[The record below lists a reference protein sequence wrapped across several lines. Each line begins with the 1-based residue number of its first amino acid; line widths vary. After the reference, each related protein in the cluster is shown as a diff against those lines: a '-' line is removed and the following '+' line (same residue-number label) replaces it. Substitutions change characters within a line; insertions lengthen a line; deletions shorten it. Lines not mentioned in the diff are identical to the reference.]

1 MAPVRH
7 GEHEKKQAKEFQKES
22 EIEMKVSATQSE
34 LQAVLTGQRTWHVE
48 TANVFDG
55 LAMLPDSC
63 IHTVVT
69 SPPYWGLRSYLANDH
84 QDKALELGSEK
95 TPEEFIANMVAV
107 FRECK
112 RVLREDGVLWCNIG
126 DSYATGGGA
135 IGRSPGG
142 GEQGERFLR
151 QGHIN
156 TQPNRMKLPG
166 YKAGDL
172 VGIPW
177 MLAFALRAD
186 GWYLRNDCIWH
197 KAAPMPESVNGWRW
211 EQCRVKVG
219 SFWTE
224 ENPHPSKAGNGK
236 VGTGMM
242 GSKGGRETILLAEF
256 KPCPGCP
263 KCIPNGGLVLRKG
276 SWRHTRAHEYVF
288 MLTKSDRYYCDSEA
302 VAERCES
309 GPSDIKKMIEGRE
322 RIGGKHKDLD
332 DSLSMASKHTNIGQ
346 KRSVGNG
353 ETRNPRSVIK
363 LSNEPFKGSH
373 FATFPTK
380 LIDPLLKAS
389 TSEKGCCPACG
400 MPWSRIIEKTRE
412 ATRPATNNKRR
423 GKSGQEV
430 GNADPERHI
439 SRTIT
444 KGWKVS
450 CACNA
455 GEPVPCIALDPF
467 SGAGTT
473 VMVARRLGLRAIGF
487 ELSEAYAEMSRKR
500 IKDDLPLMN

>member
-1 MAPVRH
+1 MSVAL
-7 GEHEKKQAKEFQKES
+7 S
-22 EIEMKVSATQSE
+22 LIE
-34 LQAVLTGQRTWHVE
+34 AVLANQRSWHVE
-48 TANVFDG
+48 TANVYDG
-55 LAMLPDSC
+55 LAMLPDGCVHC
-63 IHTVVT
+63 IVD
-69 SPPYWGLRSYLANDH
+69 SPPYWGLRSYLKDDH
-84 QDKALELGSEK
+84 PNKHLELGSEK
-95 TPEEFIANMVAV
+95 TPGDYIDNMVAV
-107 FRECK
+107 FRECR
-112 RVLREDGVLWCNIG
+112 RVLRDDGVLWLNIG
-126 DSYATGGGA
+126 DSYATGGGS

-142 GEQGERFLR
+142 GERGERFLR
-151 QGHIN
+151 MGMIN

-166 YKAGDL
+166 YKSGDL

-177 MLAFALRAD
+177 MLALALRAD

-197 KAAPMPESVNGWRW
+197 KASPMPESVNGWRW

-219 SFWTE
+219 SVSERSGQTYKSST
-224 ENPHPSKAGNGK
+224 PD
-236 VGTGMM
+236 
-242 GSKGGRETILLAEF
+242 KGGKLNRDCIGGAWVGGPEWEH
-256 KPCPGCP
+256 CPGCE
-263 KCIPNGGLVLRKG
+263 KCIPNGGLILRKG

-302 VAERCES
+302 AAELCSQNTHGKGSNSRPKQGAAGVEKNNGS
-309 GPSDIKKMIEGRE
+309 FNEG
-322 RIGGKHKDLD
+322 IFG
-332 DSLSMASKHTNIGQ
+332 T
-346 KRSVGNG
+346 V

-380 LIDPLLKAS
+380 LITPLLSAS

-400 MPWSRIIEKTRE
+400 MPWARIIEKTRE
-412 ATRPATNNKRR
+412 ATRPATNNKRS

-444 KGWKVS
+444 KGWKAS
-450 CACNA
+450 CECNA
-455 GEPVPCIALDPF
+455 GEPIPCLVLDNF

-473 VMVARRLGLRAIGF
+473 GMVARRLGLRYIGL
-487 ELSEAYAEMSRKR
+487 ELSDVYAEMSRKR